1 MKKHLN
7 RSLLLLM
14 ALSLFACKAD
24 VELTEVD
31 PTVKVNFGAAL
42 PVGEISMKLGDFLGD
57 NLDFGDKVIVRE
69 DGVLCFY
76 DTMSMQYSIDEED
89 VAEYFE
95 PAHAELVVDELI
107 PEKLIEVAEIMGIPV
122 MWKLPGSD
130 EPIVL
135 ECPIDL
141 GLGGINTPG
150 SSERIDSVIIAIAE
164 FYGRITAEN
173 LDMPFDKI
181 ESVELILDPR
191 MKRPG
196 GSIVLAQLD
205 GKDYGQNVP
214 VVIDNCII
222 DLVKDH
228 SQPLGLDNAVDSL
241 HMSLRFT
248 LSLEKTDT
256 VTIRT
261 NSKFVFDFSVNQFDY
276 DAVFGYFQ
284 TEGLDDQHMEISFEE
299 MLPMLDQLGS
309 FKMPFS
315 DPRIDMAVTTGIG
328 APFAINIKEIST
340 TDRKSGQ
347 KAYATFNGSRSTE
360 FFFSNLVQ
368 PWYPLDAEVTN
379 EFSLSKD
386 PAEGHIDNLF
396 TVEPSKLEFDF
407 NVCIKD
413 TDIYP
418 QMRITDKLNVD
429 VDAEMS
435 LPLEFNQGLELSY
448 TDTMGV
454 EINKISLDSLI
465 SNTPIQHLEI
475 DTLYM
480 VVTITNTLPFNIRLE
495 LKPMDANGNQVM
507 TMQPVVIAAPSEWDA
522 AAGKLVPG
530 TNKIVVS
537 VSEDKLDKL
546 SEVKTMLYTATLCD
560 TDIAEG
566 MKNLPAEAYPIGLGL
581 DGQFTFKIGIAA
593 NLEAYLDLSEISKK

>member
-76 DTMSMQYSIDEED
+76 DTMSMQYSIDEVD

-196 GSIVLAQLD
+196 GSIVLAQMD

-256 VTIRT
+256 VTIRA

-276 DAVFGYFQ
+276 DAVFGY
-284 TEGLDDQHMEISFEE
+284 
-299 MLPMLDQLGS
+299 
-309 FKMPFS
+309 
-315 DPRIDMAVTTGIG
+315 
-328 APFAINIKEIST
+328 ST
-340 TDRKSGQ
+340 WR
-347 KAYATFNGSRSTE
+347 SRSRRCCLCLT
-360 FFFSNLVQ
+360 SWAASRCRSPIRALT
-368 PWYPLDAEVTN
+368 W
-379 EFSLSKD
+379 LSRR
-386 PAEGHIDNLF
+386 ASALRL
-396 TVEPSKLEFDF
+396 PSTSKRFRRPTARAARKHTPPSTAA
-407 NVCIKD
+407 VRRSSSS
-413 TDIYP
+413 
-418 QMRITDKLNVD
+418 RIWC
-429 VDAEMS
+429 S
-435 LPLEFNQGLELSY
+435 RG
-448 TDTMGV
+448 
-454 EINKISLDSLI
+454 
-465 SNTPIQHLEI
+465 
-475 DTLYM
+475 
-480 VVTITNTLPFNIRLE
+480 IRWMP
-495 LKPMDANGNQVM
+495 K
-507 TMQPVVIAAPSEWDA
+507 
-522 AAGKLVPG
+522 
-530 TNKIVVS
+530 
-537 VSEDKLDKL
+537 
-546 SEVKTMLYTATLCD
+546 
-560 TDIAEG
+560 
-566 MKNLPAEAYPIGLGL
+566 
-581 DGQFTFKIGIAA
+581 
-593 NLEAYLDLSEISKK
+593 